1 MITSSLLL
9 ISESRVGGGGVD
21 AVALDVAAIE
31 PVVVDWDAESLMV
44 DVAREDDVDLV

>member
-1 MITSSLLL
+1 MISSSLLL

-21 AVALDVAAIE
+21 VALDVAAIE